1 VGNCTVSSAATVLGG
16 TPEVRKSADSS
27 MKRRMTFSIYEASET
42 SECFITQGGGTCGI
56 GVCYTFDV
64 SAQEIHR

>member
-1 VGNCTVSSAATVLGG
+1 
-16 TPEVRKSADSS
+16 
-27 MKRRMTFSIYEASET
+27 MTFSIYEASET